1 MRIGM
6 LADVYKPH
14 VSGITNYISLNK
26 SYLEALGHRVFVI
39 TFGDEDYH
47 DDEKDIIRS
56 QGLSILDTGYYL
68 SLRYSRQTH
77 QVLRTLD
84 VAHVHHPFVSG
95 SLAIRYFRSRGIPIV
110 FTNHTRYDL
119 YSQAYLPGMPYTFS
133 TAALQAY
140 LPSFCR
146 SCDVVV
152 APSPGMEK
160 VLRKLGVDTPIDV
173 VPNGVDLNPFL
184 SDVEPISRSYIGFK
198 SDDIVLVY
206 TGRLG
211 PEKNIP
217 FLLRCFAGAAQAY
230 DNIRL
235 LVVGDGPERD
245 NLEDRVK
252 HMGIDER
259 VFFTGMVPY
268 EQMPRYLAVGD
279 FFATAS
285 VTEVHPL
292 SMIEA
297 MASSLPVLGIQS
309 PGIGDTIVDGDTG
322 YLVDREDLSSFTA
335 KLIRLAVDQ
344 ENRKRMGERARCVAQ
359 NYAIERTT
367 QLMLDRYQTAI
378 RHAAQRKMSLRTR
391 FIRWLD
397 DFRK

>member
-1 MRIGM
+1 
-6 LADVYKPH
+6 
-14 VSGITNYISLNK
+14 
-26 SYLEALGHRVFVI
+26 
-39 TFGDEDYH
+39 
-47 DDEKDIIRS
+47 
-56 QGLSILDTGYYL
+56 
-68 SLRYSRQTH
+68 
-77 QVLRTLD
+77 LRTLD

-95 SLAIRYFRSRGIPIV
+95 SLAVRFFRSRGIPVV

-119 YSQAYLPGMPYTFS
+119 YSQAYLPGMPDVFS
-133 TAALQAY
+133 TAALQTY

-152 APSPGMEK
+152 APSPGMEE

-173 VPNGVDLNPFL
+173 VPNGVDLKPFL
-184 SDVEPISRSYIGFK
+184 KDVEPISRSFIGFK
-198 SDDIVLVY
+198 PDDIILIY

-217 FLLRCFAGAAQAY
+217 FLLRCFAGASQAY

-235 LVVGDGPERD
+235 LIVGDGPERD

-252 HMGIDER
+252 HMGINDR

-268 EQMPRYLAVGD
+268 DEMPRYLAVGD
-279 FFATAS
+279 FFVTAS

-297 MASSLPVLGIQS
+297 MASGLPVLGIQS
-309 PGIGDTIVDGDTG
+309 PGIGDTIVDGEAG

-335 KLIRLAVDQ
+335 KMVRLAVDQ
-344 ENRKRMGERARCVAQ
+344 ESRKQMGERARLLAQ

-367 QLMLDRYQTAI
+367 QLMLDRYLVAI
-378 RHAAQRKMSLRTR
+378 ERAAQRRKSLRSR
-391 FIRWLD
+391 FVQWME

>member
-1 MRIGM
+1 MSPRLSSVGERRWSRI
-6 LADVYKPH
+6 A
-14 VSGITNYISLNK
+14 
-26 SYLEALGHRVFVI
+26 
-39 TFGDEDYH
+39 
-47 DDEKDIIRS
+47 
-56 QGLSILDTGYYL
+56 
-68 SLRYSRQTH
+68 
-77 QVLRTLD
+77 VL
-84 VAHVHHPFVSG
+84 
-95 SLAIRYFRSRGIPIV
+95 
-110 FTNHTRYDL
+110 
-119 YSQAYLPGMPYTFS
+119 
-133 TAALQAY
+133 
-140 LPSFCR
+140 
-146 SCDVVV
+146 VVV
-152 APSPGMEK
+152 
-160 VLRKLGVDTPIDV
+160 VFI
-173 VPNGVDLNPFL
+173 
-184 SDVEPISRSYIGFK
+184 
-198 SDDIVLVY
+198 
-206 TGRLG
+206 
-211 PEKNIP
+211 
-217 FLLRCFAGAAQAY
+217 FAGAAQAY